1 MKFIC
6 RGGDFGRGRADVP
19 GGLELLAVAAPG
31 REELDEDL
39 RFVAGRGD
47 GVGVTRVSSGSAVGG
62 ARPGFA
68 DTIVVRQAYAE
79 ALYCDARAS
88 RADILE
94 ALVLLEDVVRAL
106 RRILG
111 KHHPDTL
118 DALADLERARMKR
131 EDVAA

>member
-1 MKFIC
+1 MSRLAPYAGGAWS
-6 RGGDFGRGRADVP
+6 RGPRRA
-19 GGLELLAVAAPG
+19 
-31 REELDEDL
+31 
-39 RFVAGRGD
+39 AG
-47 GVGVTRVSSGSAVGG
+47 GSA
-62 ARPGFA
+62 AA
-68 DTIVVRQAYAE
+68 DPVYHTIVVRQAYAE

-118 DALADLERARMKR
+118 DALADLERARMR
-131 EDVAA
+131 GEDVAAP

>member
-1 MKFIC
+1 MSQC
-6 RGGDFGRGRADVP
+6 RRALGPTDHH
-19 GGLELLAVAAPG
+19 
-31 REELDEDL
+31 
-39 RFVAGRGD
+39 
-47 GVGVTRVSSGSAVGG
+47 
-62 ARPGFA
+62 
-68 DTIVVRQAYAE
+68 TIVVRQTYAE

-118 DALADLERARMKR
+118 DALADLERARMR
-131 EDVAA
+131 GEDVAAP